1 MFTADTVQ
9 PQDAVRTPG
18 RSVAPWG
25 RGWLFPPVACPGH
38 SCPVQ
43 VVGERVTWM

>member
-18 RSVAPWG
+18 RSAALWG
-25 RGWLFPPVACPGH
+25 RGRLFPPAACPGR

-43 VVGERVTWM
+43 VVGEGVTRM

>member
-18 RSVAPWG
+18 RSAALWG
-25 RGWLFPPVACPGH
+25 RGRLFPPWL
-38 SCPVQ
+38 VQ
-43 VVGERVTWM
+43 AALVRCRWWGKV